1 MAAKAKITS
10 RLMAALAVLWASPAS
25 MLGLAAGLA
34 GLATGGGGRRC
45 GRVLEFW
52 GGAVAWL
59 LRHGPFLRGALA
71 VTFGHVVLGQT
82 VGELNRCR
90 DHELVHVR
98 QYERWG
104 PLFLPAY
111 VGCSLVLSLCGRD
124 RYLDN
129 PFEVEAF
136 RQAP

>member
-1 MAAKAKITS
+1 M
-10 RLMAALAVLWASPAS
+10 
-25 MLGLAAGLA
+25 
-34 GLATGGGGRRC
+34 
-45 GRVLEFW
+45 
-52 GGAVAWL
+52 
-59 LRHGPFLRGALA
+59 
-71 VTFGHVVLGQT
+71 TFGHVVLGQT
-82 VGELNRCR
+82 LGELNRCR

-111 VGCSLVLSLCGRD
+111 LGCSLVLWLCGRD

>member
-1 MAAKAKITS
+1 
-10 RLMAALAVLWASPAS
+10 LLAVLWASPAS
-25 MLGLAAGLA
+25 LLGLAAGLA
-34 GLATGGGGRRC
+34 GIASGGHAQRS
-45 GRVLEFW
+45 GRVIEFW
-52 GGAVAWL
+52 GGAVTWL
-59 LRHGPFLRGALA
+59 LRRAPFIRGAFAITL
-71 VTFGHVVLGQT
+71 GHVVLGQT
-82 VGELNRCR
+82 AGELNRCR

-111 VGCSLVLSLCGRD
+111 LGCSLVLWLRGRD

-129 PFEVEAF
+129 PFEIEAF